1 MAAASSASS
10 ASAALMPAA
19 ERGALRI
26 ADRVVAKI
34 AAQAAGEVLTEAP
47 GAELV
52 PPDAQ
57 PHATVSVRKDTAR
70 LRLTLELGYPAD
82 IGAVCGDVR
91 RHVIGRVEALTG
103 LDVPEVAVEVERL
116 HSVAARLKDEGRVQ

>member
-1 MAAASSASS
+1 MAGSAP
-10 ASAALMPAA
+10 APMPAA

-47 GAELV
+47 GADLV
-52 PPDAQ
+52 PREAR
-57 PHATVSVRKDTAR
+57 PHASVSVRKDAAR

-91 RHVIGRVEALTG
+91 RHVTGKVEALTG
-103 LDVPEVAVEVERL
+103 MDVPEVAVEVERL
-116 HSVAARLKDEGRVQ
+116 HSATARLKDEGRVL

>member
-1 MAAASSASS
+1 MAAAV
-10 ASAALMPAA
+10 PAQLPPA
-19 ERGALRI
+19 ERGSLRI

-34 AAQAAGEVLTEAP
+34 AARAAGEALSDAP

-52 PPDAQ
+52 PHEAS

-82 IGAVCGDVR
+82 LGSVCGAVR
-91 RHVIGRVEALTG
+91 RHVAGRVEALTG
-103 LDVPEVAVEVERL
+103 MTVPEVAVEVERL
-116 HSVAARLKDEGRVQ
+116 HSAAARKDEGRVR